1 MIFPLDL
8 EAFPVG
14 NFLSVG
20 HPPLV
25 KVVVY
30 LIGVDVLPKRDVLLD
45 ASPGVVDVQ
54 DDFTCVKLQDSDDV
68 PALPNGGLLEDIAC
82 HDITFLPVYEPAGRV
97 C

>member
-1 MIFPLDL
+1 MLFSLDL

-20 HPPLV
+20 HPALV

-45 ASPGVVDVQ
+45 ASPGVIDVQ
-54 DDFTCVKLQDSDDV
+54 DDLTGIKLQDSDDV
-68 PALPNGGLLEDIAC
+68 PALPNGGLLEDVAC
-82 HDITFLPVYEPAGRV
+82 HDITFLPVYEPAGNV